1 MATAGPRSLRR
12 RGVVPTRRLAAV
24 AALASVALLAVPGG
38 GVLVEL
44 LAVNAALLLVALVD
58 ALLAPSP
65 GSLPVERT
73 LPGAVTLGATAEI
86 SWTVRNPR
94 HRAVRVGLAD
104 ELAPS
109 LRADTRRATARIP
122 RGGTLEA
129 ATAIR
134 PARRGR
140 FILTE
145 LVVRVDGPL
154 GLGARQ
160 AAVVVPGVLH
170 VYPSFRSKDEAELR
184 IRKAR
189 ITDVGL
195 RSARGLG
202 GGTEFDRLREYSVD
216 DEFRRVD
223 WAATA
228 RAGRPI
234 VREYRAER
242 NQTVLVLLD
251 NGRVMAGRVDGV
263 PRVEHAVDAV
273 MMLTAVATGLGDR
286 CGVVA
291 FDREVRAAVPPGA
304 GRAQLGRVI
313 DALYVLEPVLAE
325 SDYAGAFTE
334 TLARF
339 RRRTMLVLLT
349 DLVAPAVEEWLL
361 PALPLLVRDHL
372 VVVASV
378 RDPDVAR
385 WARGGAGDVTGVYR
399 QAAAVS
405 ALDAR
410 RRTIARLRG
419 LGVTVVDARPG
430 RLAAELADTYL
441 SVKATGRL

>member
-1 MATAGPRSLRR
+1 MDTAGPRAVRR
-12 RGVVPTRRLAAV
+12 RGLVPTRRLAGV
-24 AALASVALLAVPGG
+24 AALASVALLVAPGG

-44 LAVNAALLLVALVD
+44 LAVNGALVLVALVD
-58 ALLAPSP
+58 ALLAPTP
-65 GSLPVERT
+65 GSVPVERK

-94 HRAVRVGLAD
+94 RRALRVALAD

-122 RGGTLEA
+122 RGGTLHAE
-129 ATAIR
+129 TEIR

-140 FILTE
+140 FVLTE

-216 DEFRRVD
+216 DEFRKVD

-349 DLVAPAVEEWLL
+349 DLVAPAVEEWLI
-361 PALPLLVRDHL
+361 PALPLLVREHL

-405 ALDAR
+405 ALDSR

-441 SVKATGRL
+441 SAKATGRL